1 MRTFIIAVVVL
12 TVILASITG
21 YYLYCDKTVK
31 NLQSLALSEG
41 IVTADGAN
49 KIFSYWE
56 KHRFALHLGV
66 DTSTIKDIDTQLLS
80 LRAAISSGSEENTV
94 EAIELLRYEL
104 IELRKANSLSLE
116 NIL

>member
-12 TVILASITG
+12 TVILASVTG

-31 NLQSLALSEG
+31 NLQALALSEG

-56 KHRFALHLGV
+56 KWYGKR
-66 DTSTIKDIDTQLLS
+66 LS
-80 LRAAISSGSEENTV
+80 C
-94 EAIELLRYEL
+94 
-104 IELRKANSLSLE
+104 SLYREWS
-116 NIL
+116 IWCS

>member
-1 MRTFIIAVVVL
+1 MIAVVAL
-12 TVILASITG
+12 TVILAAITG
-21 YYLYCDKTVK
+21 YHFYCDNTAKA
-31 NLQSLALSEG
+31 LQSLALSDNITTTEG
-41 IVTADGAN
+41 AESICA
-49 KIFSYWE
+49 YWE

-80 LRAAISSGSEENTV
+80 LRAAINSGSEENTA